1 MENSISERFPEKS
14 TKRDF
19 EENDNGRYTGM
30 GQCLASLERQL
41 CHNCKNKTL
50 IDPAAWGINVGGKDE

>member
-1 MENSISERFPEKS
+1 MEKS
-14 TKRDF
+14 MKRDF

-50 IDPAAWGINVGGKDE
+50 IDPAAWGMRVGDKNE

>member
-1 MENSISERFPEKS
+1 MKKSISERFPEKS

-41 CHNCKNKTL
+41 YHNSKNKTL
-50 IDPAAWGINVGGKDE
+50 IDPAAWSMSVEDKNE